1 MAVLVYL
8 LLIVVAANVG
18 RRRPGWPYRAGA
30 CVAWRWRRRRLDAA
44 RARFPSP
51 PMVVRAAPPLTPE
64 WQGHGV
70 EGVHE
75 LLGRHAGAGQRV
87 GG

>member
-1 MAVLVYL
+1 
-8 LLIVVAANVG
+8 
-18 RRRPGWPYRAGA
+18 
-30 CVAWRWRRRRLDAA
+30 
-44 RARFPSP
+44 
-51 PMVVRAAPPLTPE
+51 MVVRAAPPLTPE